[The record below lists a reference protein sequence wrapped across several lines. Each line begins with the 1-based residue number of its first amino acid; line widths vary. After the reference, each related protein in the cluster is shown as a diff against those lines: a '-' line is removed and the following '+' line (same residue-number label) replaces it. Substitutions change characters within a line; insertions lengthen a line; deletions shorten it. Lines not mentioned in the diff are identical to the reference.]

1 MEDTCFLA
9 RGRANETCMVLPP
22 SRLSFSINMAFSADA
37 LHKTETQVRH
47 HAKNQDQAA
56 TFFWVGGGG
65 DRGDYRPIK
74 NKYAYWPVGRYKSLL
89 DKKVKPKNTN
99 TYLLEYVTKPQCFPS
114 STLA

>member
-56 TFFWVGGGG
+56 TFFWVGGGIEVITDQLKTSMLIG
-65 DRGDYRPIK
+65 QLVGTRV
-74 NKYAYWPVGRYKSLL
+74 YW
-89 DKKVKPKNTN
+89 
-99 TYLLEYVTKPQCFPS
+99 TKRS
-114 STLA
+114 SRKTQIHTCLSM